1 MKIRAIRFPENG
13 KERIEKV
20 VNRSNSR
27 PTGKYPS
34 WKMGRMMQ
42 WKTVAHLNAFRLLDA
57 DSRVSSFQ
65 ELPMAIEYEGNDG
78 LRVEYP
84 DLLVVI
90 GVHKELWTI
99 KKLSTVHS
107 QAQKIE
113 IENLAMHLLARG
125 YQQRQIDID
134 VLEQEPR
141 LSNAI
146 TLLAFGRG
154 EISPLEREAF
164 RILFIERDG
173 RLPWG
178 EVVSGVAGPL
188 GRNILCRLVLEGL
201 VCFDQ
206 TALWTDLML
215 FYWVGDGIDHAEG
228 GI

>member
-1 MKIRAIRFPENG
+1 MKIREIRFPERG
-13 KERIEKV
+13 EKRMEKI

-65 ELPMAIEYEGNDG
+65 ELPMEIEYEGNG
-78 LRVEYP
+78 RVRVERP

-90 GVHKELWTI
+90 GAHKKLWTI
-99 KKLSTVHS
+99 KKLSEIHS
-107 QAQKIE
+107 QDQKNE
-113 IENLAMHLLARG
+113 IKNLAMHLLARG
-125 YQQRQIDID
+125 YQQRLID
-134 VLEQEPR
+134 VDFLEQEPR

-164 RILFIERDG
+164 RILFIEREG
-173 RLPWG
+173 HLSWG
-178 EVVSGVAGPL
+178 EVINGVAGPL
-188 GRNILCRLVLEGL
+188 GRNILCRLVLEG
-201 VCFDQ
+201 VVRFDP

-215 FYWVGDGIDHAEG
+215 FYWAGDGIDHVEG